1 MRRTLA
7 QIANHTMP
15 ARRYREGGHVR
26 GPGTGTSDSI
36 NAKLSDGE
44 FVVPA
49 DTVRK
54 VGARRLQDL
63 VDMTHTPVKGG
74 SKPNHF
80 ANGGF
85 AKFDLNAWTQQ
96 QDQPRTSNAQA
107 VQAQAQATSDQAQAE
122 SDALARNQAA
132 AAQAPVAPATAAT
145 TTSPSPAATPS
156 ISQSLDQRVAQIP
169 TGGQTAPKADGSQ
182 NSFANTETGRNLS
195 NIASALPGSLGGAI
209 PAVAKTGGAISSG
222 IDAATRLLNAGAGA
236 AAISAIP
243 SSAAAQSPTSSG
255 AGAGRGM
262 TNPPAVDP
270 SAPSPM
276 APAAAA
282 AASAPSSTGPA
293 TTSDVTR
300 VGNSYS
306 GTNVAGD
313 ITVNGRAPGGG
324 FMNTGDTSAQV
335 TGATG
340 GMANSQNTGARDRLM
355 AAGTGQAPSA
365 QVSQQN
371 MVAANNLAG
380 RQEQSARGR
389 LMALAGGSNETP
401 SVQAPTVLSS
411 ENSWQ
416 KRNELRNAEV
426 SAKSITQTDQ
436 WGKGRDRTATQVYR
450 NMAAADIAARN
461 AQPSFD
467 ALAMRENAGL
477 RREGMQQAGE
487 TQRTG
492 IRAEG
497 VDAANQIARGRLSL
511 EQIAAG
517 YTNRS
522 AERLD
527 RAQAELEGAKTPE
540 AQKSARERL
549 MALAGKAPQN
559 EWGVQVTP
567 TTKNLDGSTTQG
579 SVYRFNKATGETSR
593 VDGGQPPDIGKDPR
607 AVAIRDNAKLSPQ
620 QKWAELQRLG
630 YL

>member
-1 MRRTLA
+1 MKTSHSTAARRLLALA
-7 QIANHTMP
+7 QPSGPVQHFADGGLVGFGARGLSGLRDLIPKMQAMGYQQAAP
-15 ARRYREGGHVR
+15 APVAPAPATDPRAAQLQAMIPQMEAMGYKQQRMADGGPVR

-74 SKPNHF
+74 GKPNHF

-96 QDQPRTSNAQA
+96 QDQQRTSNAQA

-122 SDALARNQAA
+122 SDALARKQAA
-132 AAQAPVAPATAAT
+132 AAPAPVAPATAAT

-156 ISQSLDQRVAQIP
+156 ISQSLDQRVGQIP

-282 AASAPSSTGPA
+282 AASAP
-293 TTSDVTR
+293 R
-300 VGNSYS
+300 
-306 GTNVAGD
+306 
-313 ITVNGRAPGGG
+313 TVRP
-324 FMNTGDTSAQV
+324 DK
-335 TGATG
+335 
-340 GMANSQNTGARDRLM
+340 
-355 AAGTGQAPSA
+355 P
-365 QVSQQN
+365 
-371 MVAANNLAG
+371 
-380 RQEQSARGR
+380 E
-389 LMALAGGSNETP
+389 P
-401 SVQAPTVLSS
+401 
-411 ENSWQ
+411 
-416 KRNELRNAEV
+416 
-426 SAKSITQTDQ
+426 
-436 WGKGRDRTATQVYR
+436 
-450 NMAAADIAARN
+450 AAAA
-461 AQPSFD
+461 
-467 ALAMRENAGL
+467 
-477 RREGMQQAGE
+477 
-487 TQRTG
+487 
-492 IRAEG
+492 
-497 VDAANQIARGRLSL
+497 
-511 EQIAAG
+511 
-517 YTNRS
+517 
-522 AERLD
+522 
-527 RAQAELEGAKTPE
+527 TPH
-540 AQKSARERL
+540 
-549 MALAGKAPQN
+549 
-559 EWGVQVTP
+559 
-567 TTKNLDGSTTQG
+567 
-579 SVYRFNKATGETSR
+579 
-593 VDGGQPPDIGKDPR
+593 
-607 AVAIRDNAKLSPQ
+607 
-620 QKWAELQRLG
+620 
-630 YL
+630 